1 MFKCKDCGSEY
12 KEKPDY
18 CDCGN
23 DTFDEIKDE
32 IVEVNNKIDDNN
44 TTEKTKTQ
52 TYETSNIESKLKK
65 TEKPI
70 NTDKISFV
78 IFFICLILSFV
89 VLFFPV
95 NTSVKTDN
103 KTSNEVENTA
113 SIPYINSIWDNSV
126 PVIQKSELPKTRPA
140 QATEETVVKKNPKI
154 NENTDKKVL
163 NTTPAKPETPKI
175 TKVKLTKNTTVK
187 PKQTESSVPK
197 KQNEQITKQTQK
209 TTTTIQPT
217 SNINNTQNEISLNSY
232 KIGLRNKI
240 GSHID
245 FASVVGDGAC
255 AVTFKIDVSGKLV
268 NRNFVQQSE
277 NTSLND
283 AVYNAMLAVPNY
295 KTPPSTYKNNT
306 LKLSVKFINGNFE
319 VSLD

>member
-32 IVEVNNKIDDNN
+32 TIGTIDK
-44 TTEKTKTQ
+44 TEETKTQ
-52 TYETSNIESKLKK
+52 QQKECDNIKPKSKKN
-65 TEKPI
+65 EKYI
-70 NTDKISFV
+70 KTDKISLL
-78 IFFICLILSFV
+78 IFAVCLILSIII
-89 VLFFPV
+89 LFFPV
-95 NTSVKTDN
+95 NTPVNTDN
-103 KTSNEVENTA
+103 IKENNEQNII
-113 SIPYINSIWDNSV
+113 SIPSVNSIWDNSI
-126 PVIQKSELPKTRPA
+126 PVVQKTELPKTEPVSS
-140 QATEETVVKKNPKI
+140 EETVVKKNPKV
-154 NENTDKKVL
+154 NENTDNKKDL
-163 NTTPAKPETPKI
+163 NTTPAKSETPKI

-187 PKQTESSVPK
+187 PKQTDSSVPK

-209 TTTTIQPT
+209 PTTTVKPT
-217 SNINNTQNEISLNSY
+217 SNTNNTQNEISLNSY

-245 FASVVGDGAC
+245 FASVAGDGAC
-255 AVTFKIDVSGKLV
+255 AVTFKIDVNGKLI
-268 NRNFVQQSE
+268 NRKFVQQSE

-306 LKLSVKFINGNFE
+306 LKLSVKFISGNFE

>member
-32 IVEVNNKIDDNN
+32 TIGTIDK
-44 TTEKTKTQ
+44 TEETKTQ
-52 TYETSNIESKLKK
+52 QQKESDNIKPKSKKN
-65 TEKPI
+65 EKPI
-70 NTDKISFV
+70 KTDKISRLIFV
-78 IFFICLILSFV
+78 VCLILSIII
-89 VLFFPV
+89 LFFPV
-95 NTSVKTDN
+95 NTPVNTDN
-103 KTSNEVENTA
+103 IKENNEQNII
-113 SIPYINSIWDNSV
+113 SIPSVNSIWDNSI
-126 PVIQKSELPKTRPA
+126 PVVQKTEIPKTEPVSS
-140 QATEETVVKKNPKI
+140 EETVVKKNPKV
-154 NENTDKKVL
+154 NENTDNKKDL
-163 NTTPAKPETPKI
+163 NTTPAKSETPKI

-187 PKQTESSVPK
+187 PKQTDSSVPK

-209 TTTTIQPT
+209 PTTTVKPT
-217 SNINNTQNEISLNSY
+217 SNTNNTQNEISLNSY

-245 FASVVGDGAC
+245 FASVAGDGAC
-255 AVTFKIDVSGKLV
+255 AVTFKIDVNGKLI
-268 NRNFVQQSE
+268 NRKFVQQSE

-306 LKLSVKFINGNFE
+306 LKLSVKFISGNFE

>member
-32 IVEVNNKIDDNN
+32 TIGTIDK
-44 TTEKTKTQ
+44 TEETKTQ
-52 TYETSNIESKLKK
+52 QQKESDNIKPKSKKYEKYIK
-65 TEKPI
+65 
-70 NTDKISFV
+70 TDKISLL
-78 IFFICLILSFV
+78 IFAVCLILSIII
-89 VLFFPV
+89 LFFPV
-95 NTSVKTDN
+95 NTPVNTDN
-103 KTSNEVENTA
+103 IKENNEQNII
-113 SIPYINSIWDNSV
+113 SIPSVNSIWDNSI
-126 PVIQKSELPKTRPA
+126 PVVQKTELPKTEPVSS
-140 QATEETVVKKNPKI
+140 EETVVKKNPKV
-154 NENTDKKVL
+154 NENTDNKKDL
-163 NTTPAKPETPKI
+163 NTTPAKSETPKI

-187 PKQTESSVPK
+187 PKQTDSSVPK

-209 TTTTIQPT
+209 PTTTVKPT
-217 SNINNTQNEISLNSY
+217 SNTNNTQNEISLNSY

-245 FASVVGDGAC
+245 FASVAGDGAC
-255 AVTFKIDVSGKLV
+255 AVTFKIDVNGKLI
-268 NRNFVQQSE
+268 NRKFVQQSE

-295 KTPPSTYKNNT
+295 KTPPSAYKDNT
-306 LKLSVKFINGNFE
+306 LNLSVKFISGNFE

>member
-32 IVEVNNKIDDNN
+32 TIGTIDK
-44 TTEKTKTQ
+44 TEETKTQ
-52 TYETSNIESKLKK
+52 QQKESDNIKPKSKKN
-65 TEKPI
+65 EKYI
-70 NTDKISFV
+70 KTDKISLL
-78 IFFICLILSFV
+78 IFAVCLILSIII
-89 VLFFPV
+89 LFFPV
-95 NTSVKTDN
+95 NTPVNTDN
-103 KTSNEVENTA
+103 IKENNEQNII
-113 SIPYINSIWDNSV
+113 SIPSVNSIWDNSI
-126 PVIQKSELPKTRPA
+126 PVVQKTELPKTEPVSS
-140 QATEETVVKKNPKI
+140 EETVVKKNPKV
-154 NENTDKKVL
+154 NENTDNKKDL
-163 NTTPAKPETPKI
+163 NTTPAKSETPKI

-187 PKQTESSVPK
+187 PKQTDSSVPK

-209 TTTTIQPT
+209 PTTTVKPT
-217 SNINNTQNEISLNSY
+217 SNTNNTQNEISLNSY

-255 AVTFKIDVSGKLV
+255 AVTFKIDVNGKLI
-268 NRNFVQQSE
+268 NRKFVQQSE

-295 KTPPSTYKNNT
+295 KTPPSTYKDNT
-306 LKLSVKFINGNFE
+306 LKLSVKFISGNFE

>member
-32 IVEVNNKIDDNN
+32 TIDTIDK
-44 TTEKTKTQ
+44 TEETKTQ
-52 TYETSNIESKLKK
+52 QQKESDNIKPKSKKN
-65 TEKPI
+65 EKPI
-70 NTDKISFV
+70 KTDKISLL
-78 IFFICLILSFV
+78 IFTVCLILSIII
-89 VLFFPV
+89 LFFPV
-95 NTSVKTDN
+95 NTPVNTDN
-103 KTSNEVENTA
+103 IKENNEQNII
-113 SIPYINSIWDNSV
+113 SIPSVNSIWDNSI
-126 PVIQKSELPKTRPA
+126 PVVQKTELPKTEPVSS
-140 QATEETVVKKNPKI
+140 EETVVKKNPKV
-154 NENTDKKVL
+154 NENTDNKKDL
-163 NTTPAKPETPKI
+163 NTTPAKSETPKI

-187 PKQTESSVPK
+187 PKQTDSSVPK

-209 TTTTIQPT
+209 PTTTVKPT
-217 SNINNTQNEISLNSY
+217 SNTNNTQNEISLNSY

-245 FASVVGDGAC
+245 FASVAGDGAC
-255 AVTFKIDVSGKLV
+255 AVTFKIDVNGKLI
-268 NRNFVQQSE
+268 NRKFVQQSE

-295 KTPPSTYKNNT
+295 KTPPSTYKDNT
-306 LKLSVKFINGNFE
+306 LKLSVKFISGNFE

>member
-32 IVEVNNKIDDNN
+32 TIGTIDK
-44 TTEKTKTQ
+44 TEETKTQ
-52 TYETSNIESKLKK
+52 QQKESDNIKPKSKKN
-65 TEKPI
+65 EKYI
-70 NTDKISFV
+70 KTDKISLL
-78 IFFICLILSFV
+78 IFAVCLILSIII
-89 VLFFPV
+89 LFFPV
-95 NTSVKTDN
+95 NTPLNTDN
-103 KTSNEVENTA
+103 IKENNEQNII
-113 SIPYINSIWDNSV
+113 SIPSVNSIWDNSI
-126 PVIQKSELPKTRPA
+126 PVVQKTELPKTEPVSS
-140 QATEETVVKKNPKI
+140 EETVVKKNPKV
-154 NENTDKKVL
+154 NENTDNKKDL
-163 NTTPAKPETPKI
+163 NTTPAKSETPKI

-187 PKQTESSVPK
+187 PKQTDSSVPK

-209 TTTTIQPT
+209 PTTTVKPT
-217 SNINNTQNEISLNSY
+217 SNTNNTQNEISLNSY

-245 FASVVGDGAC
+245 FASVAGDGAC
-255 AVTFKIDVSGKLV
+255 AVTFKIDVNGKLI
-268 NRNFVQQSE
+268 NRKFVQQSE

-295 KTPPSTYKNNT
+295 KTPPSTYKDNT
-306 LKLSVKFINGNFE
+306 LKLSVKFISGNFE

>member
-32 IVEVNNKIDDNN
+32 TIDTIDK
-44 TTEKTKTQ
+44 TEETKTQ
-52 TYETSNIESKLKK
+52 QQKESDNIKPKSKKN
-65 TEKPI
+65 EKPI
-70 NTDKISFV
+70 KTDKISLL
-78 IFFICLILSFV
+78 IFAVCLILSIII
-89 VLFFPV
+89 LFFPV
-95 NTSVKTDN
+95 NTPVNTDN
-103 KTSNEVENTA
+103 IKENNEQNII
-113 SIPYINSIWDNSV
+113 SIPSVNSIWDNSI
-126 PVIQKSELPKTRPA
+126 PVVQKTELPKTEPVSS
-140 QATEETVVKKNPKI
+140 EETVVKKNPKV
-154 NENTDKKVL
+154 NENTDNKKDL
-163 NTTPAKPETPKI
+163 NTTPAKSETPKI

-187 PKQTESSVPK
+187 PKQTDSSVPK

-209 TTTTIQPT
+209 PTTTVKPT
-217 SNINNTQNEISLNSY
+217 SNTNNTQNEISLNSY

-245 FASVVGDGAC
+245 FASVAGDGAC
-255 AVTFKIDVSGKLV
+255 AVTFKIDVNGKLI
-268 NRNFVQQSE
+268 NRKFVQQSE

-306 LKLSVKFINGNFE
+306 LKLSVKFISGNFE

>member
-32 IVEVNNKIDDNN
+32 TIGTIDK
-44 TTEKTKTQ
+44 TEETKTQ
-52 TYETSNIESKLKK
+52 QQKESDNIKPKSKKN
-65 TEKPI
+65 EKPI
-70 NTDKISFV
+70 KTDNISLL
-78 IFFICLILSFV
+78 IFAVCLILSIII
-89 VLFFPV
+89 LFFPV
-95 NTSVKTDN
+95 NTPVNTDN
-103 KTSNEVENTA
+103 IKENNEQNII
-113 SIPYINSIWDNSV
+113 SIPSVNSIWDNSI
-126 PVIQKSELPKTRPA
+126 PVVQKTELPKTEPVSS
-140 QATEETVVKKNPKI
+140 EETVVKKNPKV
-154 NENTDKKVL
+154 NENTDNKKDL
-163 NTTPAKPETPKI
+163 NTTPAKSETPKI

-187 PKQTESSVPK
+187 PKQTDSSVPK

-209 TTTTIQPT
+209 TTTTVKPT
-217 SNINNTQNEISLNSY
+217 SNTNNTQNEISLNSY

-245 FASVVGDGAC
+245 FASVAGDGAC
-255 AVTFKIDVSGKLV
+255 AVTFKIDVNGKLI
-268 NRNFVQQSE
+268 NRKFVQQSE

-306 LKLSVKFINGNFE
+306 LKLSVKFISGNFE

>member
-32 IVEVNNKIDDNN
+32 TIGTIDK
-44 TTEKTKTQ
+44 TEETKTQ
-52 TYETSNIESKLKK
+52 QQKESDNIKPKSKKN
-65 TEKPI
+65 EKPI
-70 NTDKISFV
+70 KTDKISLL
-78 IFFICLILSFV
+78 IFAVCLILSIII
-89 VLFFPV
+89 LFFPV
-95 NTSVKTDN
+95 NTPVNTDN
-103 KTSNEVENTA
+103 IKENNEQNII
-113 SIPYINSIWDNSV
+113 SIPSVNSIWDNSI
-126 PVIQKSELPKTRPA
+126 PVVQKTELPKTEPVSS
-140 QATEETVVKKNPKI
+140 EETVVKKNPKV
-154 NENTDKKVL
+154 NENTDNKKDL
-163 NTTPAKPETPKI
+163 NTTPAKSETPKI

-187 PKQTESSVPK
+187 PKQTDSSVPK

-209 TTTTIQPT
+209 PTTTVKPT
-217 SNINNTQNEISLNSY
+217 SNTNNTQNEISLNSY

-245 FASVVGDGAC
+245 FASVAGDGAC
-255 AVTFKIDVSGKLV
+255 AVTFKIDVNGKLI
-268 NRNFVQQSE
+268 NRKFVQQSE

-306 LKLSVKFINGNFE
+306 LKLSVKFISGNFE

>member
-32 IVEVNNKIDDNN
+32 TIGTIDK
-44 TTEKTKTQ
+44 TEETKTQ
-52 TYETSNIESKLKK
+52 QQKESDNIKPKSKK

-70 NTDKISFV
+70 KTDKISLLIFV
-78 IFFICLILSFV
+78 VCLILSIII
-89 VLFFPV
+89 LFFPV
-95 NTSVKTDN
+95 NTPLNTDN
-103 KTSNEVENTA
+103 IKENNEQNII
-113 SIPYINSIWDNSV
+113 SIPSVNSIWDNSI
-126 PVIQKSELPKTRPA
+126 PVVQKTELPKTEPVSS
-140 QATEETVVKKNPKI
+140 EETVVKKNPKV
-154 NENTDKKVL
+154 NENTDNKKDL
-163 NTTPAKPETPKI
+163 NTTPAKSETPKI

-187 PKQTESSVPK
+187 PKQTDSSVPK

-209 TTTTIQPT
+209 PTTTVKPT
-217 SNINNTQNEISLNSY
+217 SNTNNTQNEISLNSY

-255 AVTFKIDVSGKLV
+255 AVTFKIDVNGKLI
-268 NRNFVQQSE
+268 NRKFVQQSE

-295 KTPPSTYKNNT
+295 KTPPSTYKDNT
-306 LKLSVKFINGNFE
+306 LKLSVKFISGNFE

>member
-32 IVEVNNKIDDNN
+32 TIGTIDK
-44 TTEKTKTQ
+44 TEETKTQ
-52 TYETSNIESKLKK
+52 QQKESDNIKPKSKKN
-65 TEKPI
+65 EKYI
-70 NTDKISFV
+70 KTDKISLL
-78 IFFICLILSFV
+78 IFAVCLILSIII
-89 VLFFPV
+89 LFFPV
-95 NTSVKTDN
+95 NTPVNTDN
-103 KTSNEVENTA
+103 IKENNEQNII
-113 SIPYINSIWDNSV
+113 SIPSVNSIWDNSI
-126 PVIQKSELPKTRPA
+126 PVVQKTELPKTEPVSS
-140 QATEETVVKKNPKI
+140 EETVVKKNPKV
-154 NENTDKKVL
+154 NENTDNKKDL
-163 NTTPAKPETPKI
+163 NTTPAKSETPKI

-187 PKQTESSVPK
+187 PKQTDSSVPK

-209 TTTTIQPT
+209 PTTTVKPT
-217 SNINNTQNEISLNSY
+217 SNTNNTQNEISLNSY

-245 FASVVGDGAC
+245 FASVAGDGAC
-255 AVTFKIDVSGKLV
+255 AVTFKIDVNGKLI
-268 NRNFVQQSE
+268 NRKFVQQSE

-295 KTPPSTYKNNT
+295 KTPPSTYKDNT
-306 LKLSVKFINGNFE
+306 LKLSVKFISGNFE

>member
-32 IVEVNNKIDDNN
+32 TIDTIDK
-44 TTEKTKTQ
+44 TEETKTQ
-52 TYETSNIESKLKK
+52 QQKESDNIKPKSKK

-70 NTDKISFV
+70 KTDKISLL
-78 IFFICLILSFV
+78 IFAVCLILSIII
-89 VLFFPV
+89 LFFPV
-95 NTSVKTDN
+95 NTPVNTDN
-103 KTSNEVENTA
+103 IKENNEQNII
-113 SIPYINSIWDNSV
+113 SIPSVNSIWDNSI
-126 PVIQKSELPKTRPA
+126 PVVQKTELPKTEPVSS
-140 QATEETVVKKNPKI
+140 EETVVKKNPKV
-154 NENTDKKVL
+154 NENTDNKKDL
-163 NTTPAKPETPKI
+163 NTTPAKSETPKI

-187 PKQTESSVPK
+187 PKQTDSSVPK

-209 TTTTIQPT
+209 PTTTVKPT
-217 SNINNTQNEISLNSY
+217 SNTNNTQNEISLNSY

-245 FASVVGDGAC
+245 FASVAGDGAC
-255 AVTFKIDVSGKLV
+255 AVTFKIDVNGKLI
-268 NRNFVQQSE
+268 NRKFVQQSE

-306 LKLSVKFINGNFE
+306 LKLSVKFISGNFE

>member
-32 IVEVNNKIDDNN
+32 TIDTIDK
-44 TTEKTKTQ
+44 TEETKTQ
-52 TYETSNIESKLKK
+52 QQKESDNIKPKSKK

-70 NTDKISFV
+70 KTDKISLL
-78 IFFICLILSFV
+78 IFAVCLILSIII
-89 VLFFPV
+89 LFFPV
-95 NTSVKTDN
+95 NTPLNTDN
-103 KTSNEVENTA
+103 IKENNEQNII
-113 SIPYINSIWDNSV
+113 SIPSVNSIWDNSI
-126 PVIQKSELPKTRPA
+126 PVVQKTELPKTEPVSS
-140 QATEETVVKKNPKI
+140 EETVVKKNPKV
-154 NENTDKKVL
+154 NENTDNKKDL
-163 NTTPAKPETPKI
+163 NTTPAKSETPKI

-187 PKQTESSVPK
+187 PKQTDSSVPK

-209 TTTTIQPT
+209 PTTTVKPT
-217 SNINNTQNEISLNSY
+217 SNTNNTQNEISLNSY

-245 FASVVGDGAC
+245 FASVAGDGAC
-255 AVTFKIDVSGKLV
+255 AVTFKIDVNGKLI
-268 NRNFVQQSE
+268 NRKFVQQSE

-306 LKLSVKFINGNFE
+306 LKLSVKFISGNFE

>member
-32 IVEVNNKIDDNN
+32 TIDTIDK
-44 TTEKTKTQ
+44 TEETKTQ
-52 TYETSNIESKLKK
+52 QQKESDNIKPKSKK

-70 NTDKISFV
+70 KTDKISLLIFV
-78 IFFICLILSFV
+78 VCLILSIII
-89 VLFFPV
+89 LFFPV
-95 NTSVKTDN
+95 NTPLNTDN
-103 KTSNEVENTA
+103 IKENNEQNII
-113 SIPYINSIWDNSV
+113 SIPSVNSIWDNSI
-126 PVIQKSELPKTRPA
+126 PVVQKTELPKTEPVSS
-140 QATEETVVKKNPKI
+140 EETVVKKNPKV
-154 NENTDKKVL
+154 NENTDNKKDL
-163 NTTPAKPETPKI
+163 NTTPAKSETPKI

-187 PKQTESSVPK
+187 PKQTDSSVPK

-209 TTTTIQPT
+209 PTTTVKPT
-217 SNINNTQNEISLNSY
+217 SNTNNTQNEISLNSY

-255 AVTFKIDVSGKLV
+255 AVTFKIDVNGKLI
-268 NRNFVQQSE
+268 NRKFVQQSE

-295 KTPPSTYKNNT
+295 KTPPSTYKDNT
-306 LKLSVKFINGNFE
+306 LKLSVKFISGNFE

>member
-32 IVEVNNKIDDNN
+32 SIGTIDK
-44 TTEKTKTQ
+44 TEETKTQ
-52 TYETSNIESKLKK
+52 QQKESDNIKPKSKKN
-65 TEKPI
+65 EKPI
-70 NTDKISFV
+70 KTDKISLLIFV
-78 IFFICLILSFV
+78 VCLILSIII
-89 VLFFPV
+89 LFFPV
-95 NTSVKTDN
+95 NTPVNTDN
-103 KTSNEVENTA
+103 IKENNEQNII
-113 SIPYINSIWDNSV
+113 SIPSVNSIWDNSI
-126 PVIQKSELPKTRPA
+126 PVVQKTEIPKTEPVSS
-140 QATEETVVKKNPKI
+140 EETVVKKNPKV
-154 NENTDKKVL
+154 NENTDNKKDL
-163 NTTPAKPETPKI
+163 NTTPAKSETPKI

-187 PKQTESSVPK
+187 PKQTDSSVPK

-209 TTTTIQPT
+209 PTTTVKPT
-217 SNINNTQNEISLNSY
+217 SNTNNTQNEISLNSY

-245 FASVVGDGAC
+245 FASVAGDGAC
-255 AVTFKIDVSGKLV
+255 AVTFKIDVNGKLI
-268 NRNFVQQSE
+268 NRKFVQQSE

-306 LKLSVKFINGNFE
+306 LKLSVKFISGNFE

>member
-32 IVEVNNKIDDNN
+32 SIGTIDK
-44 TTEKTKTQ
+44 TEETKTQ
-52 TYETSNIESKLKK
+52 QQKESDNIKPKSKKN
-65 TEKPI
+65 EKYI
-70 NTDKISFV
+70 KTDKISLLIFV
-78 IFFICLILSFV
+78 VCLILSIII
-89 VLFFPV
+89 LFFPV
-95 NTSVKTDN
+95 NTPVNTDN
-103 KTSNEVENTA
+103 IKENNEQNII
-113 SIPYINSIWDNSV
+113 SIPSVNSIWDNSI
-126 PVIQKSELPKTRPA
+126 PVVQKTEIPKTEPVSS
-140 QATEETVVKKNPKI
+140 EETVVKKNPKV
-154 NENTDKKVL
+154 NENTDNKKDL
-163 NTTPAKPETPKI
+163 NTTPAKSETPKI

-187 PKQTESSVPK
+187 PKQTDSSVPK

-209 TTTTIQPT
+209 PTTTVKPT
-217 SNINNTQNEISLNSY
+217 SNTNNTQNEISLNSY

-245 FASVVGDGAC
+245 FASVAGDGAC
-255 AVTFKIDVSGKLV
+255 AVTFKIDVNGKLI
-268 NRNFVQQSE
+268 NRKFVQQSE

-306 LKLSVKFINGNFE
+306 LKLSVKFISGNFE

>member
-32 IVEVNNKIDDNN
+32 TIGTIDK
-44 TTEKTKTQ
+44 TEETKTQ
-52 TYETSNIESKLKK
+52 QQKECDNIKPKSKKN
-65 TEKPI
+65 EKPI
-70 NTDKISFV
+70 KTDKISLL
-78 IFFICLILSFV
+78 IFAVCLILSIII
-89 VLFFPV
+89 LFFPV
-95 NTSVKTDN
+95 NTPVNTDN
-103 KTSNEVENTA
+103 IKENNEQNII
-113 SIPYINSIWDNSV
+113 SIPSVNSIWDNSI
-126 PVIQKSELPKTRPA
+126 PVVQKTELPKTEPVSS
-140 QATEETVVKKNPKI
+140 EETVVKKNPKV
-154 NENTDKKVL
+154 NENTDNKKDL
-163 NTTPAKPETPKI
+163 NTTPAKSETPKI

-187 PKQTESSVPK
+187 PKQTDSSVPK

-209 TTTTIQPT
+209 PTTTVKPT
-217 SNINNTQNEISLNSY
+217 SNTNNTQNEISLNSY

-245 FASVVGDGAC
+245 FASVAGDGAC
-255 AVTFKIDVSGKLV
+255 AVTFKIDVNGKLI
-268 NRNFVQQSE
+268 NRKFVQQSE

-306 LKLSVKFINGNFE
+306 LKLSVKFISGNFE

>member
-32 IVEVNNKIDDNN
+32 TIGTIDK
-44 TTEKTKTQ
+44 TEETKTQ
-52 TYETSNIESKLKK
+52 QQKESDNIKPKSKKN
-65 TEKPI
+65 EKPI
-70 NTDKISFV
+70 KTDKISLLIFV
-78 IFFICLILSFV
+78 VCLILSIII
-89 VLFFPV
+89 LFFPV
-95 NTSVKTDN
+95 NTPVNTDN
-103 KTSNEVENTA
+103 IKENNEQNII
-113 SIPYINSIWDNSV
+113 SIPSVNSIWDNSI
-126 PVIQKSELPKTRPA
+126 PVVQKTELPKTEPVSS
-140 QATEETVVKKNPKI
+140 EETVVKKNPKV
-154 NENTDKKVL
+154 NENTDNKKDL
-163 NTTPAKPETPKI
+163 NTTPAKSETPKI

-187 PKQTESSVPK
+187 PKQTDSSVPK

-209 TTTTIQPT
+209 PTTTVKPT
-217 SNINNTQNEISLNSY
+217 SNTNNTQNEISLNSY

-245 FASVVGDGAC
+245 FASVAGDGAC
-255 AVTFKIDVSGKLV
+255 AVTFKIDVNGKLI
-268 NRNFVQQSE
+268 NRKFVQQSE

-306 LKLSVKFINGNFE
+306 LKLSVKFISGNFE

>member
-32 IVEVNNKIDDNN
+32 TIGTIDK
-44 TTEKTKTQ
+44 TEETKTQ
-52 TYETSNIESKLKK
+52 QQKESDNIKQKSKKN
-65 TEKPI
+65 EKYI
-70 NTDKISFV
+70 KTDKISLL
-78 IFFICLILSFV
+78 IFAVCLILSIII
-89 VLFFPV
+89 LFFPV
-95 NTSVKTDN
+95 NTPVNTDN
-103 KTSNEVENTA
+103 IKENNEQNII
-113 SIPYINSIWDNSV
+113 SIPSVNSIWDNSI
-126 PVIQKSELPKTRPA
+126 PVVQKTELPKTEPVSS
-140 QATEETVVKKNPKI
+140 EETVVKKNPKV
-154 NENTDKKVL
+154 NENTDNKKDL
-163 NTTPAKPETPKI
+163 NTTPAKSETPKI

-187 PKQTESSVPK
+187 PKQTDSSVPK

-209 TTTTIQPT
+209 PTTTVKPT
-217 SNINNTQNEISLNSY
+217 SNTNNTQNEISLNSY

-245 FASVVGDGAC
+245 FASVAGDGAC
-255 AVTFKIDVSGKLV
+255 AVTFKIDVNGKLI
-268 NRNFVQQSE
+268 NRKFVQQSE

-295 KTPPSTYKNNT
+295 KTPPSTYKDNT
-306 LKLSVKFINGNFE
+306 LKLSVKFISGNFE

>member
-32 IVEVNNKIDDNN
+32 TIGTIDK
-44 TTEKTKTQ
+44 TEETKTQ
-52 TYETSNIESKLKK
+52 QQKESDNKK
-65 TEKPI
+65 KKKKKNEKYI
-70 NTDKISFV
+70 KTDKISLL
-78 IFFICLILSFV
+78 IFAVCLILSIII
-89 VLFFPV
+89 LFFPV
-95 NTSVKTDN
+95 NTPLNTDN
-103 KTSNEVENTA
+103 IKENNEQNII
-113 SIPYINSIWDNSV
+113 SIPSVNSIWDNSI
-126 PVIQKSELPKTRPA
+126 PVVQKTELPKTEPVSS
-140 QATEETVVKKNPKI
+140 EETVVKKNPKV
-154 NENTDKKVL
+154 NENTDNKKDL
-163 NTTPAKPETPKI
+163 NTTPAKSETPKI

-187 PKQTESSVPK
+187 PKQTDSSVPK

-209 TTTTIQPT
+209 PTTTVKPT
-217 SNINNTQNEISLNSY
+217 SNTNNTQNEISLNSY

-245 FASVVGDGAC
+245 FASVAGDGAC
-255 AVTFKIDVSGKLV
+255 AVTFKIDVNGKLI
-268 NRNFVQQSE
+268 NRKFVQQSE

-295 KTPPSTYKNNT
+295 KTPPSTYKDNT
-306 LKLSVKFINGNFE
+306 LKLSVKFISGNFE

>member
-113 SIPYINSIWDNSV
+113 SIPYINSIWD
-126 PVIQKSELPKTRPA
+126 KYE
-140 QATEETVVKKNPKI
+140 
-154 NENTDKKVL
+154 
-163 NTTPAKPETPKI
+163 
-175 TKVKLTKNTTVK
+175 
-187 PKQTESSVPK
+187 
-197 KQNEQITKQTQK
+197 
-209 TTTTIQPT
+209 
-217 SNINNTQNEISLNSY
+217 LNS
-232 KIGLRNKI
+232 L
-240 GSHID
+240 H
-245 FASVVGDGAC
+245 C
-255 AVTFKIDVSGKLV
+255 
-268 NRNFVQQSE
+268 
-277 NTSLND
+277 
-283 AVYNAMLAVPNY
+283 
-295 KTPPSTYKNNT
+295 
-306 LKLSVKFINGNFE
+306 
-319 VSLD
+319 

>member
-32 IVEVNNKIDDNN
+32 SIGTIDK
-44 TTEKTKTQ
+44 TEETKTQ
-52 TYETSNIESKLKK
+52 QQKESDNIKPKSKKN
-65 TEKPI
+65 EKPI
-70 NTDKISFV
+70 NTDKISLL
-78 IFFICLILSFV
+78 IFTVCLILSIII
-89 VLFFPV
+89 LFFPV
-95 NTSVKTDN
+95 NTPVNTDN
-103 KTSNEVENTA
+103 IKENNEQNII
-113 SIPYINSIWDNSV
+113 SIPSVNSIWDNSI
-126 PVIQKSELPKTRPA
+126 PVVQKTEIPKTEPVSS
-140 QATEETVVKKNPKI
+140 EETVVKKNPKV
-154 NENTDKKVL
+154 NENTDNKKDL
-163 NTTPAKPETPKI
+163 NTTPAKSETPKI

-187 PKQTESSVPK
+187 PKQTDSSVPK

-209 TTTTIQPT
+209 PTTTVKPT
-217 SNINNTQNEISLNSY
+217 SNTNNTQNEISLNSY

-245 FASVVGDGAC
+245 FASVAGDGAC
-255 AVTFKIDVSGKLV
+255 AVTFKIDVNGKLI
-268 NRNFVQQSE
+268 NRKFVQQSE

-306 LKLSVKFINGNFE
+306 LKLSVKFISGNFE

>member
-32 IVEVNNKIDDNN
+32 TIGTIDK
-44 TTEKTKTQ
+44 TEETKTQ
-52 TYETSNIESKLKK
+52 QQKESDNIKPKSKK

-70 NTDKISFV
+70 KTDKISLL
-78 IFFICLILSFV
+78 IFAVCLILSIII
-89 VLFFPV
+89 LFFPV
-95 NTSVKTDN
+95 NTPVNTDN
-103 KTSNEVENTA
+103 IKENNEQNII
-113 SIPYINSIWDNSV
+113 SIPSVNSIWDNSI
-126 PVIQKSELPKTRPA
+126 PVVQKTELPKTEPVSS
-140 QATEETVVKKNPKI
+140 EETVVKKNPKV
-154 NENTDKKVL
+154 NENTDNKKDL
-163 NTTPAKPETPKI
+163 NTTPAKSETPKI

-187 PKQTESSVPK
+187 PKQTDSSVPK

-209 TTTTIQPT
+209 PTTTVKPT
-217 SNINNTQNEISLNSY
+217 SNTNNTQNEISLNSY

-245 FASVVGDGAC
+245 FASVAGDGAC
-255 AVTFKIDVSGKLV
+255 AVTFKIDVNGKLI
-268 NRNFVQQSE
+268 NRKFVQQSE

-306 LKLSVKFINGNFE
+306 LKLSVKFISGNFE

>member
-32 IVEVNNKIDDNN
+32 TIGTSDK
-44 TTEKTKTQ
+44 TEETKTQ
-52 TYETSNIESKLKK
+52 KQKESDNIKQKK
-65 TEKPI
+65 KKNEKYI
-70 NTDKISFV
+70 KTDKISLL
-78 IFFICLILSFV
+78 IFAVCLILSIII
-89 VLFFPV
+89 LFFPV
-95 NTSVKTDN
+95 NTPVNTDN
-103 KTSNEVENTA
+103 IKENNEQNII
-113 SIPYINSIWDNSV
+113 SIPSVNSIWDNSI
-126 PVIQKSELPKTRPA
+126 PVVQKTELPKTEPVSS
-140 QATEETVVKKNPKI
+140 EETVVKKNPKV
-154 NENTDKKVL
+154 NENTDNKKDL
-163 NTTPAKPETPKI
+163 NTTPAKSETPKI

-187 PKQTESSVPK
+187 PKQTDSSVPK

-209 TTTTIQPT
+209 PTTTVKPT
-217 SNINNTQNEISLNSY
+217 SNTNNTQNEISLNSY

-245 FASVVGDGAC
+245 FASVAGDGAC
-255 AVTFKIDVSGKLV
+255 AVTFKIDVNGKLI
-268 NRNFVQQSE
+268 NRKFVQQSE

-306 LKLSVKFINGNFE
+306 LKLSVKFISGNFE

>member
-32 IVEVNNKIDDNN
+32 TIDTIDK
-44 TTEKTKTQ
+44 TEETKTQ
-52 TYETSNIESKLKK
+52 QQKESDNIKPKSKKN
-65 TEKPI
+65 EKPI
-70 NTDKISFV
+70 KTDKISLL
-78 IFFICLILSFV
+78 IFAVCLILSIII
-89 VLFFPV
+89 LFFPV
-95 NTSVKTDN
+95 NTPVNTDN
-103 KTSNEVENTA
+103 IKENNEQNII
-113 SIPYINSIWDNSV
+113 SIPSVNSIWDNSI
-126 PVIQKSELPKTRPA
+126 PVVQKTELPKTEPVSS
-140 QATEETVVKKNPKI
+140 EETVVKKNPKV
-154 NENTDKKVL
+154 NENTDNKKDL
-163 NTTPAKPETPKI
+163 NTTPAKSETPKI

-187 PKQTESSVPK
+187 PKQTDSSVPK

-209 TTTTIQPT
+209 PTTTVKPT
-217 SNINNTQNEISLNSY
+217 SNTNNTQNEISLNSY

-245 FASVVGDGAC
+245 FASVAGDGAC
-255 AVTFKIDVSGKLV
+255 AVTFKIDVNGKLI
-268 NRNFVQQSE
+268 NRKFVQQSE

-295 KTPPSTYKNNT
+295 KTPPSTYKDNT
-306 LKLSVKFINGNFE
+306 LKLSVKFISGNFE

>member
-32 IVEVNNKIDDNN
+32 SIGTIDK
-44 TTEKTKTQ
+44 TEETKTQ
-52 TYETSNIESKLKK
+52 QQKESDNIKPKSKKN
-65 TEKPI
+65 EKPI
-70 NTDKISFV
+70 NTDKISLL
-78 IFFICLILSFV
+78 IFTVCLILSIII
-89 VLFFPV
+89 LFFPV
-95 NTSVKTDN
+95 NTPVNTDN
-103 KTSNEVENTA
+103 IKENNEQNII
-113 SIPYINSIWDNSV
+113 SIPSVNSIWDNSI
-126 PVIQKSELPKTRPA
+126 PVVQKTELPKTEPVSS
-140 QATEETVVKKNPKI
+140 EETVVKKNPKV
-154 NENTDKKVL
+154 NENTDNKKDL
-163 NTTPAKPETPKI
+163 NTTPAKSETPKI

-187 PKQTESSVPK
+187 PKQTDSSVPK

-209 TTTTIQPT
+209 PTTTVKPT
-217 SNINNTQNEISLNSY
+217 SNTNNTQNEISLNSY

-245 FASVVGDGAC
+245 FASVAGDGAC
-255 AVTFKIDVSGKLV
+255 AVTFKIDVNGKLI
-268 NRNFVQQSE
+268 NRKFVQQSE

-306 LKLSVKFINGNFE
+306 LKLSVKFISGNFE

>member
-32 IVEVNNKIDDNN
+32 TIDTIDK
-44 TTEKTKTQ
+44 TEETKTQ
-52 TYETSNIESKLKK
+52 QQKESDNIKPKSKK

-70 NTDKISFV
+70 KTDKISLLIFV
-78 IFFICLILSFV
+78 VCLILSIII
-89 VLFFPV
+89 LFFPV
-95 NTSVKTDN
+95 NTPLNTDN
-103 KTSNEVENTA
+103 IKENNEQNII
-113 SIPYINSIWDNSV
+113 SIPSVNSIWDNSI
-126 PVIQKSELPKTRPA
+126 PVVQKTELPKTEPVSS
-140 QATEETVVKKNPKI
+140 EETVVKKNPKV
-154 NENTDKKVL
+154 NENTDNKKDL
-163 NTTPAKPETPKI
+163 NTTPAKSETPKI

-187 PKQTESSVPK
+187 PKQTDSSVPK

-209 TTTTIQPT
+209 PTTTVKPT
-217 SNINNTQNEISLNSY
+217 SNTNNTQNEISLNSY

-245 FASVVGDGAC
+245 FASVAGDGAC
-255 AVTFKIDVSGKLV
+255 AVTFKIDVNGKLI
-268 NRNFVQQSE
+268 NRKFVQQSE

-295 KTPPSTYKNNT
+295 KTPPSTYKDNT
-306 LKLSVKFINGNFE
+306 LKLSVKFISGNFE

>member
-32 IVEVNNKIDDNN
+32 TIGTIDK
-44 TTEKTKTQ
+44 TEETKTQ
-52 TYETSNIESKLKK
+52 QQKESDNIKPKSKKN
-65 TEKPI
+65 EKYI
-70 NTDKISFV
+70 KTDKISLL
-78 IFFICLILSFV
+78 IFAVCLILSIII
-89 VLFFPV
+89 LFFPV
-95 NTSVKTDN
+95 NTPVNTDN
-103 KTSNEVENTA
+103 IKENNEQNII
-113 SIPYINSIWDNSV
+113 SIPSVNSIWDNSI
-126 PVIQKSELPKTRPA
+126 PVVQKTELPKTEPVSS
-140 QATEETVVKKNPKI
+140 EETVVKKNPKV
-154 NENTDKKVL
+154 NENTDNKKDL
-163 NTTPAKPETPKI
+163 NTTPAKSETPKI

-187 PKQTESSVPK
+187 PKQTDSSVPK

-209 TTTTIQPT
+209 PTTTVKPT
-217 SNINNTQNEISLNSY
+217 SNTNNTQNEISLNSY

-245 FASVVGDGAC
+245 FASVAGDGAC
-255 AVTFKIDVSGKLV
+255 AVTFKIDVNGKLI
-268 NRNFVQQSE
+268 NRKFVQQSE

-306 LKLSVKFINGNFE
+306 LKLSVKFISGNFE

>member
-32 IVEVNNKIDDNN
+32 TIDTIDK
-44 TTEKTKTQ
+44 TEETKTQ
-52 TYETSNIESKLKK
+52 QQKESDNIKPKSKKN
-65 TEKPI
+65 EKPI
-70 NTDKISFV
+70 KTDKISLL
-78 IFFICLILSFV
+78 IFAVCLILSIII
-89 VLFFPV
+89 LFFPV
-95 NTSVKTDN
+95 NTPVNTDN
-103 KTSNEVENTA
+103 IKENNEQNII
-113 SIPYINSIWDNSV
+113 SIPSVNSIWDNSI
-126 PVIQKSELPKTRPA
+126 PVVQKTELPKTEPVSS
-140 QATEETVVKKNPKI
+140 EETVVKKNPKV
-154 NENTDKKVL
+154 NENTDNKKDL
-163 NTTPAKPETPKI
+163 NTTPAKSETPKI

-187 PKQTESSVPK
+187 PKQTDSSVPK

-209 TTTTIQPT
+209 PTTTVKPT
-217 SNINNTQNEISLNSY
+217 SNTNNTQNEISLNSY

-255 AVTFKIDVSGKLV
+255 AVTFKIDVNGKLI
-268 NRNFVQQSE
+268 NRKFVQQSE

-295 KTPPSTYKNNT
+295 KTPPSTYKDNT
-306 LKLSVKFINGNFE
+306 LKLSVKFISGNFE

>member
-32 IVEVNNKIDDNN
+32 TIDTIDK
-44 TTEKTKTQ
+44 TEETKTQ
-52 TYETSNIESKLKK
+52 QQKESDNIKPKSKKN
-65 TEKPI
+65 EKPI
-70 NTDKISFV
+70 KTDKISLLIFV
-78 IFFICLILSFV
+78 VCLILSIII
-89 VLFFPV
+89 LFFPV
-95 NTSVKTDN
+95 NTPVNTDN
-103 KTSNEVENTA
+103 IKENNEQNII
-113 SIPYINSIWDNSV
+113 SIPSVNSIWDNSI
-126 PVIQKSELPKTRPA
+126 PVVQKTELPKTEPVSS
-140 QATEETVVKKNPKI
+140 EETVVKKNPKV
-154 NENTDKKVL
+154 NENTDNKKDL
-163 NTTPAKPETPKI
+163 NTTPVKSETPKI

-187 PKQTESSVPK
+187 PKQTDSSVPK

-209 TTTTIQPT
+209 PTTTVKPT
-217 SNINNTQNEISLNSY
+217 SNTNNTQNEISLNSY

-245 FASVVGDGAC
+245 FASVAGDGAC
-255 AVTFKIDVSGKLV
+255 AVTFKIDVNGKLI
-268 NRNFVQQSE
+268 NRKFVQQSE

-306 LKLSVKFINGNFE
+306 LKLSVKFISGNFE

>member
-32 IVEVNNKIDDNN
+32 SIGTIDK
-44 TTEKTKTQ
+44 TEETKTQ
-52 TYETSNIESKLKK
+52 QQKESDNIKPKSKKN
-65 TEKPI
+65 EKPI
-70 NTDKISFV
+70 NTDKISLL
-78 IFFICLILSFV
+78 IFTVCLILSIII
-89 VLFFPV
+89 LFFPV
-95 NTSVKTDN
+95 NTPVNTDN
-103 KTSNEVENTA
+103 IKENNEQNII
-113 SIPYINSIWDNSV
+113 SIPSVNSIWDNSI
-126 PVIQKSELPKTRPA
+126 PVVQKTELPKTEPVSS
-140 QATEETVVKKNPKI
+140 EETVVKKNPKV
-154 NENTDKKVL
+154 NENTDNKKDL
-163 NTTPAKPETPKI
+163 NTTPAKSETPKI

-187 PKQTESSVPK
+187 PKQTDSSVPK

-209 TTTTIQPT
+209 PTTTVKPT
-217 SNINNTQNEISLNSY
+217 SNTNNTQNEISLNSY

-245 FASVVGDGAC
+245 FASVAGDGAC
-255 AVTFKIDVSGKLV
+255 AVTFKIDVNGKLI
-268 NRNFVQQSE
+268 NRKFVQQSE

-295 KTPPSTYKNNT
+295 KTPPSTYKDNT
-306 LKLSVKFINGNFE
+306 LKLSVKFISGNFE

>member
-32 IVEVNNKIDDNN
+32 TIDTIDK
-44 TTEKTKTQ
+44 TEETKTQ
-52 TYETSNIESKLKK
+52 QQKESDNIKPKSKKN
-65 TEKPI
+65 EKPI
-70 NTDKISFV
+70 KTDKISLLIFV
-78 IFFICLILSFV
+78 VCLILSIII
-89 VLFFPV
+89 LFFPV
-95 NTSVKTDN
+95 NTPVNTDN
-103 KTSNEVENTA
+103 IKENNEQNII
-113 SIPYINSIWDNSV
+113 SIPSVNSIWDNSI
-126 PVIQKSELPKTRPA
+126 PVVQKTELPKTEPVSS
-140 QATEETVVKKNPKI
+140 EETVVKKNPKV
-154 NENTDKKVL
+154 NENTDNKKDL
-163 NTTPAKPETPKI
+163 NTTPAKSETPKI

-187 PKQTESSVPK
+187 PKQTDSSVPK

-209 TTTTIQPT
+209 PTTTVKPT
-217 SNINNTQNEISLNSY
+217 SNTNNTQNEISLNSY

-245 FASVVGDGAC
+245 FASVAGDGAC
-255 AVTFKIDVSGKLV
+255 AVTFKIDVNGKLI
-268 NRNFVQQSE
+268 NRKFVQQSE

-306 LKLSVKFINGNFE
+306 LKLSVKFISGNFE

>member
-32 IVEVNNKIDDNN
+32 TIGTIDK
-44 TTEKTKTQ
+44 TEETKTQ
-52 TYETSNIESKLKK
+52 QQKESDNIKPKSKKN
-65 TEKPI
+65 EKPI
-70 NTDKISFV
+70 KTDKISLL
-78 IFFICLILSFV
+78 IFAVCLILSIII
-89 VLFFPV
+89 LFFPV
-95 NTSVKTDN
+95 NTPVNTDN
-103 KTSNEVENTA
+103 IKENNEQNII
-113 SIPYINSIWDNSV
+113 SIPSVNSIWDNSI
-126 PVIQKSELPKTRPA
+126 PVVQKTELPKTEPVSS
-140 QATEETVVKKNPKI
+140 EETVVKKNPKV
-154 NENTDKKVL
+154 NENTDNKKDL
-163 NTTPAKPETPKI
+163 NTTPAKSETPKI

-187 PKQTESSVPK
+187 PKQTDSSVPK

-209 TTTTIQPT
+209 TTTTVKPT
-217 SNINNTQNEISLNSY
+217 SNTNNTQNEISLNSY

-245 FASVVGDGAC
+245 FASVAGDGAC
-255 AVTFKIDVSGKLV
+255 AVTFKIDVNGKLI
-268 NRNFVQQSE
+268 NRKFVQQSE

-306 LKLSVKFINGNFE
+306 LKLSVKFISGNFE

>member
-32 IVEVNNKIDDNN
+32 TIGTIDK
-44 TTEKTKTQ
+44 TEETKTQ
-52 TYETSNIESKLKK
+52 QQKESDNIKPKSKKN
-65 TEKPI
+65 EKPI
-70 NTDKISFV
+70 KTDKISLLIFV
-78 IFFICLILSFV
+78 VCLILSIII
-89 VLFFPV
+89 LFFPV
-95 NTSVKTDN
+95 NTPVNTDN
-103 KTSNEVENTA
+103 IKENNEQNII
-113 SIPYINSIWDNSV
+113 SIPSVNSIWDNSI
-126 PVIQKSELPKTRPA
+126 PVVQKTELPKTEPVSS
-140 QATEETVVKKNPKI
+140 EETVVKKNPKV
-154 NENTDKKVL
+154 NENTDNKKDL
-163 NTTPAKPETPKI
+163 NTTPAKSETPKI

-187 PKQTESSVPK
+187 PKQTDSSVPK

-209 TTTTIQPT
+209 PTTTVKPT
-217 SNINNTQNEISLNSY
+217 SNTNNTQNEISLNSY

-245 FASVVGDGAC
+245 FASVAGDGAC
-255 AVTFKIDVSGKLV
+255 AVTFKIDVNGKLI
-268 NRNFVQQSE
+268 NRKFVQQSE

-295 KTPPSTYKNNT
+295 KTPPSTYKDNT
-306 LKLSVKFINGNFE
+306 LKLSVKFISGNFE

>member
-32 IVEVNNKIDDNN
+32 TIGTIDK
-44 TTEKTKTQ
+44 TEETKTQ
-52 TYETSNIESKLKK
+52 QQKESDNIKPKSKK

-70 NTDKISFV
+70 KTDKISLL
-78 IFFICLILSFV
+78 IFAVCLILSIII
-89 VLFFPV
+89 LFFPV
-95 NTSVKTDN
+95 NTPVNTDN
-103 KTSNEVENTA
+103 IKENNEQNII
-113 SIPYINSIWDNSV
+113 SIPSVNSIWDNSI
-126 PVIQKSELPKTRPA
+126 PVVQKTELPKTEPVSS
-140 QATEETVVKKNPKI
+140 EETVVKKNPKV
-154 NENTDKKVL
+154 NENTDNKKDL
-163 NTTPAKPETPKI
+163 NTTPAKSETPKI

-187 PKQTESSVPK
+187 PKQTDSSVPK

-209 TTTTIQPT
+209 PTTTVKPT
-217 SNINNTQNEISLNSY
+217 SNTNNTQNEISLNSY

-255 AVTFKIDVSGKLV
+255 AVTFKIDVNGKLI
-268 NRNFVQQSE
+268 NRKFVQQSE

-295 KTPPSTYKNNT
+295 KTPPSTYKDNT
-306 LKLSVKFINGNFE
+306 LKLSVKFISGNFE

>member
-32 IVEVNNKIDDNN
+32 TIDTIDK
-44 TTEKTKTQ
+44 TEETKTQ
-52 TYETSNIESKLKK
+52 QQKESDNIKPKSKKN
-65 TEKPI
+65 EKYI
-70 NTDKISFV
+70 KTDKISLL
-78 IFFICLILSFV
+78 IFAVCLILSIII
-89 VLFFPV
+89 LFFPV
-95 NTSVKTDN
+95 NTPVNTDN
-103 KTSNEVENTA
+103 IKENNEQNII
-113 SIPYINSIWDNSV
+113 SIPSVNSIWDNSI
-126 PVIQKSELPKTRPA
+126 PVVQKTELPKTEPVSS
-140 QATEETVVKKNPKI
+140 EETVVKKNPKV
-154 NENTDKKVL
+154 NENTDNKKDL
-163 NTTPAKPETPKI
+163 NTTPAKSETPKI

-187 PKQTESSVPK
+187 PKQTDSSVPK

-209 TTTTIQPT
+209 PTTTVKPT
-217 SNINNTQNEISLNSY
+217 SNTNNTQNEISLNSY

-245 FASVVGDGAC
+245 FASVAGDGAC
-255 AVTFKIDVSGKLV
+255 AVTFKIDVNGKLI
-268 NRNFVQQSE
+268 NRKFVQQSE

-306 LKLSVKFINGNFE
+306 LKLSVKFISGNFE

>member
-32 IVEVNNKIDDNN
+32 TIGTIDK
-44 TTEKTKTQ
+44 TEETKTQ
-52 TYETSNIESKLKK
+52 QQKESDNIKPKSKK

-70 NTDKISFV
+70 KTDKISLL
-78 IFFICLILSFV
+78 IFAVCLILSIII
-89 VLFFPV
+89 LFFPV
-95 NTSVKTDN
+95 NTPVNTDN
-103 KTSNEVENTA
+103 IKENNEQNII
-113 SIPYINSIWDNSV
+113 SIPSVNSIWDNSI
-126 PVIQKSELPKTRPA
+126 PVVQKTELPKTEPVSS
-140 QATEETVVKKNPKI
+140 EETVVKKNPKV
-154 NENTDKKVL
+154 NENTDNKKDL
-163 NTTPAKPETPKI
+163 NTTPAKSETPKI

-187 PKQTESSVPK
+187 PKQTDSSVPK

-209 TTTTIQPT
+209 PTTTVKPT
-217 SNINNTQNEISLNSY
+217 SNTNNTQNEISLNSY

-245 FASVVGDGAC
+245 FASVAGDGAC
-255 AVTFKIDVSGKLV
+255 AVTFKIDVNGKLI
-268 NRNFVQQSE
+268 NRKFVQQSE

-295 KTPPSTYKNNT
+295 KTPPSTYKDNT
-306 LKLSVKFINGNFE
+306 LKLSVKFISGNFE